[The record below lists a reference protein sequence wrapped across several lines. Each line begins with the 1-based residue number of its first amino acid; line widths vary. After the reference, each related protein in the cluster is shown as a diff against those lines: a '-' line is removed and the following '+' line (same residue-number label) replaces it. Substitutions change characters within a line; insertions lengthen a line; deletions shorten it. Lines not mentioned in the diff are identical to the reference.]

1 MSKSSL
7 NEPAGAQSSRSG
19 GRLPRG
25 RGFWLVNLAG
35 WLAYGVA
42 VFLTFLPAVAP
53 EQRLSLLLFKA
64 VIRPVAGFAASV
76 ALVAIFRARADAF
89 PTRTTPWVML
99 AASGVLGGALWFML
113 TQLILRGAGLAEG
126 GLTLRS
132 VLHGSAEYVFVML
145 AWTATFWLSALWRH
159 SLRQETAAA
168 QARAL
173 AHETQLRMLGA
184 QMSPHYLFNS
194 LASLRNLVRTDAVA
208 AEEMI
213 GHMAGFLRRTLHA
226 PYTPWCTVEQE
237 LSLVDSYVQL
247 ERRRLGAALSVTT
260 DVEPSLASSSMPAFA
275 LFPLVENAVKHGA
288 PAADGVLR
296 VEIRARRDGARAHF
310 TVINSGTMCDVGG
323 DGTGLRNLRE
333 RLQHLLPGEHTL
345 RLEPMDGRV
354 IAALSVPVRP

>member
-1 MSKSSL
+1 MSNSSL
-7 NEPAGAQSSRSG
+7 NEPVAPTSRSVD
-19 GRLPRG
+19 RLPHG
-25 RGFWLVNLAG
+25 RTFWLVNLAA

-53 EQRLSLLLFKA
+53 EQRLSLFLFKG
-64 VIRPVAGFAASV
+64 VIRPVAGFAASAV
-76 ALVAIFRARADAF
+76 LVAIFRARTAAF
-89 PTRTTPWVML
+89 PSRTTPWFML
-99 AASGVLGGALWFML
+99 AASGVLGGGLWFLL
-113 TQLILRGAGLAEG
+113 TQLILRVAGLAEG
-126 GLTLRS
+126 GLTVRGA
-132 VLHGSAEYVFVML
+132 LHGSAEYVFVML

-159 SLRQETAAA
+159 SLLQETAAA

-237 LSLVDSYVQL
+237 LSLVDSYLQL
-247 ERRRLGAALSVTT
+247 ERRRLGDALSVTT
-260 DVEPSLASSSMPAFA
+260 IVDPALAASSMPAFA

-288 PAADGVLR
+288 PGGDGVLHID
-296 VEIRARRDGARAHF
+296 IRAQQTGDRAEFAISNTGGLPAAGDG
-310 TVINSGTMCDVGG
+310 
-323 DGTGLRNLRE
+323 GTGLRNLRE
-333 RLQHLLPGEHTL
+333 RLQHLLPGAHSLAVES
-345 RLEPMDGRV
+345 MDGRV
-354 IAALSVPVRP
+354 TATLTVPVRA